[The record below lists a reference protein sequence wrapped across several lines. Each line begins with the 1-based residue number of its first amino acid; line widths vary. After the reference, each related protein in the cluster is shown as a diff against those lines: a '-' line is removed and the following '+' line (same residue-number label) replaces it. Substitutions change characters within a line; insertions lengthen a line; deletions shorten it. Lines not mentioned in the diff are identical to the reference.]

1 MYKGALRYM
10 KNAVRALAGTIFNM
24 GEMDLF
30 RIVFSLVLAVLVSL
44 IISQVYKQTHRGMNY
59 ELSFMSTLVLLA
71 PIVTLVMLFIRGDLV
86 LSLGLI
92 GSLSIIRFRTP
103 IKDTR
108 DMVFLFWTIAVG
120 LGAGTYN
127 WMVVIIS
134 SFIMV
139 PMVFLLYFFRYG
151 RATFVDFVLIVTG
164 ETRCSS
170 EQIEQTIKNFTKE
183 AKVRSHEIQQGYR
196 EIVYEI
202 SLPHVNA
209 SAAARLVDEI
219 EKLDGITKTSLLAP
233 QLNLPV

>member
-1 MYKGALRYM
+1 MR
-10 KNAVRALAGTIFNM
+10 NAVREVVGTIFNM
-24 GEMDLF
+24 GEMDFF
-30 RIVFSLVLAVLVSL
+30 RIVFSIILSVLISL
-44 IISQVYKQTHRGMNY
+44 IISQVYKHTHRGMNY

-139 PMVFLLYFFRYG
+139 PLVFFLYFVRYG
-151 RATFVDFVLIVTG
+151 RASHVDFVLVIAGDTS
-164 ETRCSS
+164 CIPS
-170 EQIEQTIKNFTKE
+170 TIDTVIRRYSKN
-183 AKVRSHEIQQGYR
+183 AKVRSHEIQNGIR

-202 SLPHVNA
+202 SISQIKA
-209 SAAARLVDEI
+209 STATAMVDEVNH
-219 EKLDGITKTSLLAP
+219 LDGINRTSLLAP